1 MSSIASQI
9 LERLQAL
16 PLERQQVVLD
26 LVDFMETDA
35 WDSLYQGRL
44 ATLRQEVQI
53 GLDASAQGDV
63 VDGEVLYQN
72 QHSHRCRSITNNVVA
87 FLATV

>member
-1 MSSIASQI
+1 MSLIASRI

-26 LVDFMETDA
+26 LVEFMETDA

-44 ATLRQEVQI
+44 ATLRQEIQI
-53 GLDASAQGDV
+53 GLDASARGEII
-63 VDGEVLYQN
+63 DGEVLFDQLRTKL
-72 QHSHRCRSITNNVVA
+72 QEQRSES
-87 FLATV
+87 